1 MSLDIRSVT
10 MSLVLGWVMSAF
22 GSGVLGDDRAYE
34 LRVYTTNPGKLD
46 ALHTRFRDHT
56 TKLFEKHGMTNHAY
70 WVPTDEARQSN
81 TLIYIISHASI
92 EAAKESWAGFR
103 GDPVWKQVAEASEKE
118 GKILAAAPE
127 SVFMQATDF
136 SPNNFDSGDQPRLF
150 ELRRYTTVE
159 GRLPQLLQRF
169 RDGELDLFTKH
180 GMTNV
185 AYYVPDEIPNTLIY
199 VVAHKDAAAMEA
211 SWAEFREDPEWKK
224 LWRES
229 EQDGKI
235 VINVERHPMTVIDY
249 SPLQ

>member
-1 MSLDIRSVT
+1 MSFSIRSVA
-10 MSLVLGWVMSAF
+10 MVLVLGLVMSAF
-22 GSGVLGDDRAYE
+22 GSKVVGDERAYE

-46 ALHTRFRDHT
+46 ALHSRFRGHT

-70 WVPTDEARQSN
+70 WVPTDEARKSN
-81 TLIYIISHASI
+81 TLIYIISHDSK

-103 GDPVWKQVAEASEKE
+103 GDPDWKEVAAASEKD
-118 GKILAAAPE
+118 GKILAAPPE
-127 SVFMQATDF
+127 SVYMHATDF
-136 SPNNFDSGDQPRLF
+136 SPNNFESGDQPRLF

-159 GRLPQLLQRF
+159 GRLAKLLQRF

-180 GMTNV
+180 GMTNI
-185 AYYVPDEIPNTLIY
+185 AYYVPDDIPNTLIY

-211 SWAEFREDPEWKK
+211 SWAGFRDDPEWKK
-224 LWRES
+224 LWQES

-235 VINVERHPMTVIDY
+235 VINVERHPMTVVDY